1 MSSENYITKLLNIKP
16 SEVLSLT
23 GSSKKGTIILKIHL
37 KVND

>member
-1 MSSENYITKLLNIKP
+1 MSSENYITKLLTNKT
-16 SEVLSLT
+16 SEVLSVT